1 MSRVL
6 LLTLALFALLAVPA
20 SAAGGGGYGATTLRL
35 DPATAN
41 VLVNQLGVTPAPL
54 APARAKGT
62 EFTFP
67 ITNSLRSAVRSGTVR
82 HSGGISLTAGGT
94 TVELRNFDIKL
105 LRRQLLA
112 DIPGVGNDVPILD
125 LDYSA
130 TRLGVSWGSLRVG
143 PVAARLTAGA
153 ATALE
158 GAFGLAAGTI
168 PAGLKLGDATIGY
181 RLF

>member
-1 MSRVL
+1 MSRVIVIAL
-6 LLTLALFALLAVPA
+6 ALLALFAAPA
-20 SAAGGGGYGATTLRL
+20 SASGGGYGATTLAL
-35 DPATAN
+35 DPATAD
-41 VLVNQLGVTPAPL
+41 VLVNQLGVTPTPI

-62 EFTFP
+62 EFAFP
-67 ITNSLRSAVRSGTVR
+67 ITNSLRSALRTGTIR
-82 HSGGISLTAGGT
+82 HSGGIALTAGAT
-94 TVELRNFDIKL
+94 RVELRNFDIKL

-112 DIPGVGNDVPILD
+112 DIPGVGDDVPVLD

-130 TRLGVSWGSLRVG
+130 TRLGVRWGGLRIG

-153 ATALE
+153 AGALE
-158 GAFGLAAGTI
+158 SAFGLPSGTI